1 MDIRYLI
8 LGDSETGKTLF
19 ISRLLK
25 ENTYNNYIPTLG
37 IEFYRFLTTNNI
49 NEYIWDTGKYD
60 SYKKLI
66 YSFSPNINCY
76 IIFCDL
82 FKRDS
87 IDIAISIYNDYKN
100 TDKIFVIIGNMT
112 YISELVFENIE
123 YLKSFLKNKNIIY
136 YQKNVK
142 SDIIKYILT
151 DTSKLI
157 IERKMGKICLDNRY
171 SINNPTVIINPNKA
185 DCKCSIL

>member
-1 MDIRYLI
+1 
-8 LGDSETGKTLF
+8 
-19 ISRLLK
+19 
-25 ENTYNNYIPTLG
+25 
-37 IEFYRFLTTNNI
+37 
-49 NEYIWDTGKYD
+49 
-60 SYKKLI
+60 
-66 YSFSPNINCY
+66 
-76 IIFCDL
+76 
-82 FKRDS
+82 
-87 IDIAISIYNDYKN
+87 
-100 TDKIFVIIGNMT
+100 MT

-142 SDIIKYILT
+142 SDIIKYILI